1 MNTEVAKKKSQQV
14 QATSQQ
20 ILLLPVDIVED
31 SNKIQLIADLP
42 GINKEGLG
50 VRVDGNTLTIEGEV
64 KLDLPTQLE
73 STYAEIRSGFYQ
85 RSFTLSRELDE
96 NKINAELKDGVLTLT
111 IPKREEAKPRRIEV
125 KVA

>member
-1 MNTEVAKKKSQQV
+1 M
-14 QATSQQ
+14 
-20 ILLLPVDIVED
+20 ED